1 MIGKHTTRL
10 RRRFTSASDLVY
22 GDDLLLCLR
31 IVNVLVGEVIYL
43 LRIITILT
51 YWNQSLPLSL
61 SRTYHD
67 HFPEPSKS
75 H

>member
-31 IVNVLVGEVIYL
+31 MVNVLVGEVISL
-43 LRIITILT
+43 LRIMTILT
-51 YWNQSLPLSL
+51 Y
-61 SRTYHD
+61 
-67 HFPEPSKS
+67 
-75 H
+75 